1 MNSSNPVTSRAS
13 HPPFSTT
20 DISGAV
26 GPSLHRPAR
35 SLLVIWG
42 LLLLGGFALARCL
55 EPDPRG
61 FGTHQRLGL
70 PPCTFRLL
78 SNLPCPGCGMT
89 TSFAHFTRGNFVQ
102 SARSNVGGALLA
114 AFCAA
119 LVPWCWVSALRGRLS
134 IVSAPAKTLAI
145 VLVLIAVVTLSQWIL
160 RLFAIS

>member
-1 MNSSNPVTSRAS
+1 M
-13 HPPFSTT
+13 T

-26 GPSLHRPAR
+26 GPPLQRPAR

-42 LLLLGGFALARCL
+42 LLLLGGFVLARWL

-78 SNLPCPGCGMT
+78 SGLPCPGCGMT
-89 TSFAHFTRGNFVQ
+89 TSFAHFSRGNFAQ
-102 SARSNVGGALLA
+102 SVHANVGGALLA

-119 LVPWCWVSALRGRLS
+119 LLPWCWISAVRGKMS
-134 IVSAPAKTLAI
+134 FIPAPAKTLTI
-145 VLVLIAVVTLSQWIL
+145 VLVVIAVITLAQWLL
-160 RLFAIS
+160 RIFGIS